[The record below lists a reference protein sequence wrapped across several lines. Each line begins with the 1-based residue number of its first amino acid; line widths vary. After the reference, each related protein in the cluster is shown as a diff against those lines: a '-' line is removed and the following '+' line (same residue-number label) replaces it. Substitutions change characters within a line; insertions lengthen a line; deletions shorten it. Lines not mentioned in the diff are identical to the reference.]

1 MALLVLKFGGT
12 SVGTPERIRSVAKR
26 IAAAKAG
33 MTEAKDEENAI
44 VVVVSAM
51 GRTTDELLH
60 LANEV
65 STTPPGREVDMLLTA
80 GERISMAL
88 LSMALADLGVKALS
102 FTGSQSGIITTNHH
116 RRARI
121 EKILG
126 DRIRKALAEGAVAIV
141 AGFQGMSL
149 EKEITTLGRG
159 GSDTTAVALAAA
171 LGAARCDIYTD
182 VDGVFSADPRLVKDA
197 RRIPRIDHD
206 HMVELAQRGAG
217 VLHPRS
223 IELAQKYKVPLWV
236 RNSLAEVG
244 SEGNRGGTE
253 VVDLEKGMIG
263 SQGMEATEVV
273 GITHD
278 DEKTL
283 VVLELMRPSAASAIW
298 DAATAGG
305 LAMLAPDFFE
315 GTLRFFVDQDAI
327 VDWQKACHTLSV
339 DGFLRAVEIHENLVP
354 VSIVGSR
361 LTQDGK
367 ILARVFEILDQ
378 NGVSVTMGQASSLV
392 ITLAV
397 PKAKAPE
404 VVGLL
409 HQALVPSNR

>member
-12 SVGTPERIRSVAKR
+12 SVGTPEQIRRVAKR
-26 IAAAKAG
+26 IAAAKA
-33 MTEAKDEENAI
+33 EENSL

-51 GRTTDELLH
+51 GGTTDDLLA

-65 STTPPGREVDMLLTA
+65 SVAPTGREVDMLLTA

-102 FTGSQSGIITTNHH
+102 FTGSQSGIMTTNHH

-126 DRIRKALAEGAVAIV
+126 DRIRKALMEGSVAIV

-159 GSDTTAVALAAA
+159 GSDTTAVALAAV
-171 LGAARCDIYTD
+171 LGAVRCDIYTD
-182 VDGVFSADPRLVKDA
+182 VDGVYSADPRIVPNA
-197 RRIPRIDHD
+197 RLIPRIGHD
-206 HMVELAQRGAG
+206 PMVELAQRGAR

-223 IELAQKYKVPLWV
+223 VELAQKFKVPLRV
-236 RNSLAEVG
+236 RNSLAPVG
-244 SEGNRGGTE
+244 ADDERGGTE
-253 VVDLEKGMIG
+253 VIDLEKSSHGTD
-263 SQGMEATEVV
+263 GMESTEVI

-278 DEKTL
+278 SEKCL
-283 VVLELMRPSAASAIW
+283 VVIELMRPTAASAVW
-298 DAATAGG
+298 DAATRSA
-305 LAMLAPDFFE
+305 LPMLAPDFFDS
-315 GTLRFFVDQDAI
+315 TLRFFVETDAI
-327 VDWQKACHTLSV
+327 SEWQRACHTLSV

-354 VSIVGSR
+354 VSVVGSR

-367 ILARVFEILDQ
+367 ILSRVFEILDQ
-378 NGVSVTMGQASSLV
+378 NGISVTMGQASSLV

-397 PKAKAPE
+397 PRLKAPE

-409 HQALVPSNR
+409 HQALIH

>member
-12 SVGTPERIRSVAKR
+12 SVGTPERIRSVAER
-26 IAAAKAG
+26 IAAAKSAG
-33 MTEAKDEENAI
+33 NDV

-51 GRTTDELLH
+51 GRTTDDLLA
-60 LANEV
+60 LAGEV
-65 STTPPGREVDMLLTA
+65 SKTPPGREVDMLLTA

-88 LSMALADLGVKALS
+88 LSMALADLGVRALS

-121 EKILG
+121 ERILG
-126 DRIRKALAEGAVAIV
+126 DRVRLATAEGAVAIV
-141 AGFQGMSL
+141 AGFQGMSE

-159 GSDTTAVALAAA
+159 GSDTTAVALAAT

-182 VDGVFSADPRLVKDA
+182 VDGVFSADPRLVPGA
-197 RRIPRIDHD
+197 RRIPRIGHD

-223 IELAQKYKVPLWV
+223 IELAQKFKVPLWV
-236 RNSLAEVG
+236 RNSLAPLKKDAG
-244 SEGNRGGTE
+244 EGERGGTE
-253 VVDLEKGMIG
+253 VVDLTKGMHG
-263 SQGMEATEVV
+263 TNAASGGMEATAVV

-278 DEKTL
+278 DEKSL
-283 VVLELMRPSAASAIW
+283 VVVELMRPSAASAIW
-298 DAATAGG
+298 DAATKAG
-305 LAMLAPDFFE
+305 LSMLAPDFFD
-315 GTLRFFVDQDAI
+315 GTLRFFVDHDAI
-327 VDWQKACHTLSV
+327 PEWQKACHTLSV
-339 DGFLRAVEIHENLVP
+339 DGFLRAVEIHEKLVP
-354 VSIVGSR
+354 VSVVGSR

-367 ILARVFEILDQ
+367 ILSRVFEILDQ
-378 NGVSVTMGQASSLV
+378 NGISVTMGQASSLV

-397 PKAKAPE
+397 PKLKAPE

-409 HQALVPSNR
+409 HKALIES

>member
-12 SVGTPERIRSVAKR
+12 SVGTPERIRAVAKR
-26 IAAAKAG
+26 IAAAKA
-33 MTEAKDEENAI
+33 EENDL

-51 GRTTDELLH
+51 GKTTDELLT
-60 LANEV
+60 LANQV
-65 STTPPGREVDMLLTA
+65 STAPPGREVDMLLTA

-102 FTGSQSGIITTNHH
+102 FTGSQSGILTTSHH

-126 DRIRKALAEGAVAIV
+126 DRIRKAMSEGAVAIV

-182 VDGVFSADPRLVKDA
+182 VDGVFTADPRTVPAA
-197 RRIPRIDHD
+197 RRIPRIGHD

-236 RNSLAEVG
+236 RNSLAPVG
-244 SEGNRGGTE
+244 AEGERGGTE
-253 VVDLEKGMIG
+253 VVDLEKGNHG
-263 SQGMEATEVV
+263 SGGMESTEVV

-278 DEKTL
+278 SEKTL
-283 VVLELMRPSAASAIW
+283 VVLELMRPSAASAVW
-298 DAATAGG
+298 DAATSAG

-315 GTLRFFVDQDAI
+315 GTLRFFVDCDA
-327 VDWQKACHTLSV
+327 VSDWQKACHTLSIN
-339 DGFLRAVEIHENLVP
+339 GFLRAVEIHENLVP
-354 VSIVGSR
+354 VSVVGSR

-367 ILARVFEILDQ
+367 ILSRVFEILDQ
-378 NGVSVTMGQASSLV
+378 NGISVTMGQASSLV

-397 PKAKAPE
+397 PKLKAPE

-409 HQALVPSNR
+409 HQALIQKNR

>member
-26 IAAAKAG
+26 IANAKAEG
-33 MTEAKDEENAI
+33 NDL

-51 GRTTDELLH
+51 GRTTDDLLS
-60 LANEV
+60 LAGQV
-65 STTPPGREVDMLLTA
+65 SIAPPSREVDMLLTA

-88 LSMALADLGVKALS
+88 LSMALTDLGVKGLS
-102 FTGSQSGIITTNHH
+102 FTGSQSGILTTNHH

-121 EKILG
+121 ETILG
-126 DRIRKALAEGAVAIV
+126 DRVKKALADGAVAIV
-141 AGFQGMSL
+141 AGFQGMSR

-171 LGAARCDIYTD
+171 LGAARCDIFTD
-182 VDGVFSADPRLVKDA
+182 VDGVFTADPRIVPDA
-197 RRIPRIDHD
+197 RRIPKIRHD

-223 IELAQKYKVPLWV
+223 IELAEKFKVPLWV
-236 RNSLAEVG
+236 RNSLA
-244 SEGNRGGTE
+244 SADDRGGTE
-253 VVDLEKGMIG
+253 VIDLKN
-263 SQGMEATEVV
+263 GMEATEVV

-278 DEKTL
+278 EDKAL
-283 VVLELMRPSAASAIW
+283 VVLELMRASAASAVW
-298 DAATAGG
+298 DAATAAG
-305 LAMLAPDFFE
+305 LSMLAPDFFE
-315 GTLRFFVDQDAI
+315 GTLRFFVERDS
-327 VDWQKACHTLSV
+327 VSEWQKACHTLSI

-354 VSIVGSR
+354 VSVVGSR

-367 ILARVFEILDQ
+367 ILSRVFEILDQ
-378 NGVSVTMGQASSLV
+378 NGISVTMGQASSLV

-397 PKAKAPE
+397 PKVKAPE
-404 VVGLL
+404 VVGIL
-409 HQALVPSNR
+409 HQALIVKGQ

>member
-12 SVGTPERIRSVAKR
+12 SVGTPERIRAVAKR
-26 IAAAKAG
+26 IATAKAG
-33 MTEAKDEENAI
+33 MTEADAEGNAV

-51 GRTTDELLH
+51 GRTTDELLT
-60 LANEV
+60 LAHEV

-102 FTGSQSGIITTNHH
+102 FTGSQSGILTTNHH

-149 EKEITTLGRG
+149 EKVITTLGRG

-182 VDGVFSADPRLVKDA
+182 VDGVFTADPRLVPAA
-197 RRIPRIDHD
+197 RRIPRIDHA

-253 VVDLEKGMIG
+253 VVDMEKGMIG

-278 DEKTL
+278 DEKRL
-283 VVLELMRPSAASAIW
+283 VVLELMRPSAAGAIW

-305 LAMLAPDFFE
+305 LAMLAPDFFD
-315 GTLRFFVDQDAI
+315 GTLRFFVDEDAI
-327 VDWQKACHTLSV
+327 ADWQKACHTLSV

-361 LTQDGK
+361 LTQDGR
-367 ILARVFEILDQ
+367 ILGRVFEILDR
-378 NGVSVTMGQASSLV
+378 NGISVTMGQASSLV
-392 ITLAV
+392 MTLAV
-397 PKAKAPE
+397 PKVKAPE

-409 HQALVPSNR
+409 HEALVPTNR

>member
-12 SVGTPERIRSVAKR
+12 SVGTPERIRAVAKR
-26 IAAAKAG
+26 IANAKAQ
-33 MTEAKDEENAI
+33 ENDL

-51 GRTTDELLH
+51 GRTTDDLLT

-65 STTPPGREVDMLLTA
+65 SISPPGREVDMLLTA

-126 DRIRKALAEGAVAIV
+126 DRIRHAISEGAVAIV
-141 AGFQGMSL
+141 AGFQGMSG

-159 GSDTTAVALAAA
+159 GSDTTAVALAAV
-171 LGAARCDIYTD
+171 LGAARCDIFTD
-182 VDGVFSADPRLVKDA
+182 VDGVYTADPRLVPNA
-197 RRIPRIDHD
+197 RRISRIGHD

-223 IELAQKYKVPLWV
+223 IELAQKFKVPLWV
-236 RNSLAEVG
+236 RNSL
-244 SEGNRGGTE
+244 SPEGEHGGTE
-253 VVDLEKGMIG
+253 VVDLEKGMHG
-263 SQGMEATEVV
+263 SGGMESTEVV
-273 GITHD
+273 GVTHD
-278 DEKTL
+278 PGKL
-283 VVLELMRPSAASAIW
+283 LIVLELMRPSAAGAIW
-298 DAATAGG
+298 DAATKSG
-305 LAMLAPDFFE
+305 LHLLAPDFFE
-315 GTLRFFVDQDAI
+315 STLRFFVDQDA
-327 VDWQKACHTLSV
+327 VTDWQKACHTLSA

-354 VSIVGSR
+354 VSVVGSR

-367 ILARVFEILDQ
+367 ILSRVFEILDQ
-378 NGVSVTMGQASSLV
+378 NGISVTMGQASGLV

-397 PKAKAPE
+397 PKPKAPE

-409 HQALVPSNR
+409 HEALVISG

>member
-1 MALLVLKFGGT
+1 MPLLVLKFGGT
-12 SVGTPERIRSVAKR
+12 SVGNPERIRAVAKR
-26 IAAAKAG
+26 IAQAKADG
-33 MTEAKDEENAI
+33 NDL

-51 GRTTDELLH
+51 GGTTDDLLK

-65 STTPPGREVDMLLTA
+65 SATPPSREVDMLLTA

-88 LSMALADLGVKALS
+88 LSMALSDLGVKALS

-121 EKILG
+121 ETILG
-126 DRIRKALAEGAVAIV
+126 DRVRKATAEGAVAIV
-141 AGFQGMSL
+141 AGFQGMSR

-171 LGAARCDIYTD
+171 LGAVRCDIFTD
-182 VDGVFSADPRLVKDA
+182 VDGVYSADPRIVPSA
-197 RRIPRIDHD
+197 RRISRIGHEA
-206 HMVELAQRGAG
+206 MLELAQRGAG
-217 VLHPRS
+217 VLHPRC

-236 RNSLAEVG
+236 RSSLIPAG
-244 SEGNRGGTE
+244 TGGTE
-253 VVDLEKGMIG
+253 VVDLEKGKL
-263 SQGMEATEVV
+263 GMEAPEVV

-278 DEKTL
+278 DEKAL
-283 VVLELMRPSAASAIW
+283 IVVELMRPSAAGAVW

-305 LAMLAPDFFE
+305 LSMLAPDFFE
-315 GTLRFFVDQDAI
+315 GTLRFFVERDA
-327 VDWQKACHTLSV
+327 VSDWQKACHTLSV

-354 VSIVGSR
+354 VSIVGNR

-367 ILARVFEILDQ
+367 ILAKVFEILDQ
-378 NGVSVTMGQASSLV
+378 NGISVTMGQASSLV
-392 ITLAV
+392 ITLAILKV
-397 PKAKAPE
+397 KAPE

-409 HQALVPSNR
+409 HQALIVRDQ

>member
-12 SVGTPERIRSVAKR
+12 SVGTPERIRDVAKR
-26 IAAAKAG
+26 IAAAKAEG
-33 MTEAKDEENAI
+33 NAL

-51 GRTTDELLH
+51 GRTTDDLLA

-65 STTPPGREVDMLLTA
+65 STAPPGREVDMLLTA

-88 LSMALADLGVKALS
+88 LSMALADLGVRALS

-126 DRIRKALAEGAVAIV
+126 DRVRKATAEGAVAIV
-141 AGFQGMSL
+141 AGFQGMSS
-149 EKEITTLGRG
+149 EKEVTTLGRG

-182 VDGVFSADPRLVKDA
+182 VDGVYTADPRIVPTA
-197 RRIPRIDHD
+197 RRIPRIGHD
-206 HMVELAQRGAG
+206 HMVELAQRGAS

-223 IELAQKYKVPLWV
+223 VELAQKFKVPLRV
-236 RNSLAEVG
+236 RNSLSPGAEG
-244 SEGNRGGTE
+244 GGTE
-253 VVDLEKGMIG
+253 VVDLEKGMHG
-263 SQGMEATEVV
+263 SRGMEETEVV

-278 DEKTL
+278 AEKAL
-283 VVLELMRPSAASAIW
+283 VVLELMRPSAAGAVW
-298 DAATAGG
+298 DTATKAG

-315 GTLRFFVDQDAI
+315 GTLRFFVDHDAI
-327 VDWQKACHTLSV
+327 SDWQKACHTLSV

-354 VSIVGSR
+354 VSVVGSR

-367 ILARVFEILDQ
+367 ILSRVFEILDQ
-378 NGVSVTMGQASSLV
+378 NAISVTMGQASSLV

-397 PKAKAPE
+397 PKPKAPE

-409 HQALVPSNR
+409 HQALVIQ